1 MSTVV
6 TGLPAA
12 PSHCGYCG
20 LRIADEVVAPQ
31 RFGERFCSEGH
42 ADEFAARV
50 RAARI
55 GAAARREDGLARP
68 AAMDVTTCAL
78 PPAGQRNWLDS
89 LKRAACWGAP
99 VLLLLA
105 IPLLWSGGWAA
116 AGGSVLSVLGLLACP
131 LGMYF
136 MMRSMSSMQQHQ
148 PGPPETDR
156 GKEDRR
162 A

>member
-1 MSTVV
+1 MSA
-6 TGLPAA
+6 TGTRLPAA

-20 LRIADEVVAPQ
+20 LRIAEEVAAPQ

-42 ADEFAARV
+42 ADEFAAGV

-55 GAAARREDGLARP
+55 GAAARREDRDAHP
-68 AAMDVTTCAL
+68 AATNGMACAL
-78 PPAGQRNWLDS
+78 PPAGQRSWRDS

-105 IPLLWSGGWAA
+105 IPLLWSEGWAA
-116 AGGSVLSVLGLLACP
+116 AGGSLLSVLALLACP

-136 MMRSMSSMQQHQ
+136 MMRSMTSMQHR
-148 PGPPETDR
+148 PEAPEPDH

>member
-1 MSTVV
+1 MSAMEA
-6 TGLPAA
+6 GLPAA

-20 LRIADEVVAPQ
+20 CRIAEEVAAPH

-42 ADEFAARV
+42 ADEFAAGV

-55 GAAARREDGLARP
+55 RATARREDGDARP
-68 AAMDVTTCAL
+68 AATGGTARAL
-78 PPAGQRNWLDS
+78 PPAGQGSWRDA

-105 IPLLWSGGWAA
+105 IPLIWSGGWAA
-116 AGGSVLSVLGLLACP
+116 AGGSLLSVLGLLACP

-136 MMRSMSSMQQHQ
+136 MMRSMASMQHK
-148 PGPPETDR
+148 PGLPEAER
-156 GKEDRR
+156 SKEDRR

>member
-1 MSTVV
+1 METRRP
-6 TGLPAA
+6 GA

-20 LRIADEVVAPQ
+20 RRVVEEVAAPQ

-42 ADEFAARV
+42 ADEFAAGV

-55 GAAARREDGLARP
+55 ATAARREDQDARS
-68 AAMDVTTCAL
+68 AATDGMACAV
-78 PPAGQRNWLDS
+78 PRAGQRGWRDS

-116 AGGSVLSVLGLLACP
+116 AGGSLLSVLALLACP

-136 MMRSMSSMQQHQ
+136 MMRGMTSMQHR
-148 PGPPETDR
+148 PGAPKAER